1 MTKTIEIKP
10 LFAAQVKGF
19 NEAKSA
25 IAKFNKE
32 ILDLKGEQSE
42 VMSQL
47 RLIKRSEKTEQGGYE
62 VTGKTDEI
70 VAQLNELEQKVEVLR
85 ESKKE
90 REIVAEMYQINID
103 RLVSMALRE
112 KIAELPTDKKLNKRH
127 FDKLAAA
134 VQEITG
140 GTVRI
145 VKDGIIRENNLKCYY
160 SSDDRLIHTDNTLYS
175 VIEDDGTMGE
185 KWKTIYQYDIIN
197 DVELNA
203 KKVIEL
209 EKEKARLEDEMRKI
223 ERNISGYRYHNA
235 PEEKPLNEEV
245 K

>member
-19 NEAKSA
+19 NDAKSA
-25 IAKFNKE
+25 IAELNKE
-32 ILDLKGEQSE
+32 ISNNQREQSE
-42 VMSQL
+42 VVKQL
-47 RLIKRSEKTEQGGYE
+47 KIIKRSERTAENNNDK
-62 VTGKTDEI
+62 VS
-70 VAQLNELEQKVEVLR
+70 AQLKELGEKMAALQD
-85 ESKKE
+85 SKKE
-90 REIVAEMYQINID
+90 RELVAEMHMTNID
-103 RLVSMALRE
+103 RLIAMALRE
-112 KIAELPTDKKLNKRH
+112 NIKELPTDKKLNKRH